1 MKAPLE
7 REAFDVANMGKDMR
21 NYIRAIERRGE
32 DILATPRLKVST
44 FHGMKGGEDDN
55 CAVSLGSTWAC
66 VNTDFPDDEHR
77 AMYVGITRTKNRLCI
92 IDSDERHRYDL

>member
-1 MKAPLE
+1 
-7 REAFDVANMGKDMR
+7 
-21 NYIRAIERRGE
+21 
-32 DILATPRLKVST
+32 
-44 FHGMKGGEDDN
+44 
-55 CAVSLGSTWAC
+55 

>member
-1 MKAPLE
+1 
-7 REAFDVANMGKDMR
+7 
-21 NYIRAIERRGE
+21 
-32 DILATPRLKVST
+32 
-44 FHGMKGGEDDN
+44 
-55 CAVSLGSTWAC
+55 VSLGSTWAC